1 MTSRQPLPSPSGG
14 ARRRDDARVVCA
26 RRGGEAPNRESG
38 RKASIAV
45 AAARKLPD
53 VVDSRRLTPSRFG
66 VGYPNVGSGIVGK
79 DMNALSPLPARE
91 PDPGEVLPEVW
102 GSPRACLTRPRRVN
116 PDAIV
121 LLRVLKPRER
131 RLFVT
136 GVTPVM
142 PPTSLGGGPPLLRQP
157 TAPTPVKSALSQTG
171 GGGPLLPLQ
180 VPVAART
187 RHPAHPVSLHRQVG
201 GPACIRESHTA
212 SSLTDPRTGPLPCLV
227 SPTLPRHTAR

>member
-1 MTSRQPLPSPSGG
+1 MMPVSSAL
-14 ARRRDDARVVCA
+14 V
-26 RRGGEAPNRESG
+26 GGEAPNRESG

-53 VVDSRRLTPSRFG
+53 LVDSRRLTPSRFG
-66 VGYPNVGSGIVGK
+66 VGCPNVGSVIVGK
-79 DMNALSPLPARE
+79 DTNALSPLPARE
-91 PDPGEVLPEVW
+91 PDPGEVSPEVW
-102 GSPRACLTRPRRVN
+102 GSPRACLTGPRRVN

-121 LLRVLKPRER
+121 LER
-131 RLFVT
+131 RLFGT

-142 PPTSLGGGPPLLRQP
+142 PPTSLGGGPPLLRQS